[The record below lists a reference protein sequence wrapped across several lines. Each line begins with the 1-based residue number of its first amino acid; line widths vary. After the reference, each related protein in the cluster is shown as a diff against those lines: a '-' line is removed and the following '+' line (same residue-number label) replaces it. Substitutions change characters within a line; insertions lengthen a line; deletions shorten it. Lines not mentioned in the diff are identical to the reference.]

1 MFWVVLVGSERQLCV
16 KTSVWGHAE
25 RTEALMLLKYLE
37 HFAPASEES

>member
-1 MFWVVLVGSERQLCV
+1 MVLVGSERQLCV

-37 HFAPASEES
+37 HFAPQGDG